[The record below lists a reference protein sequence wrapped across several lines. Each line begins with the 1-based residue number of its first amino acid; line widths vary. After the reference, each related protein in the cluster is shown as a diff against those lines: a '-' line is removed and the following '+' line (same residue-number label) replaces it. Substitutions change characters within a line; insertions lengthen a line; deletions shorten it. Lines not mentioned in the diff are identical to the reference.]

1 MATLQMDTAQ
11 AFTAV
16 RELLAAC
23 DYTAPAVCRRL
34 GIESIYDFR
43 SIREGRERARELES
57 PLDLLVRLFMDVELV
72 AVGTAEDLLSA
83 EGVEALERLGLL
95 TRYAADPSHCHA
107 AVLLYPTESLWVASD
122 LNASPDGSGLTELA
136 PDAVYPAV
144 TKNTRH
150 FLSLLPPTPCRRFLE
165 LCAGTGI
172 AALLASRY
180 AERTWAVDITER
192 ATQFARFN
200 AALNGITTC
209 TALQGD
215 LYQPVQGQQFDR
227 IVAHPPY
234 MPALQQRYVFRDGG
248 EDGEQVTRAIVRGL
262 PDHLQPGGQCHCTC
276 MLTDRKGAPAE
287 DRVREMLGERQSDF
301 DLIVV
306 SFQTFEPTEYYFRLA
321 LAGRATLDE
330 VAQRHEVFSRM
341 AVERLVYC
349 SLVIERHTET
359 RAAFTARR
367 QAGPAT
373 GLAEVEWLRRW
384 ERDASGGAGTAARL
398 LDSRPAP
405 PGRLKSRLSQVLD
418 RGAWS
423 TDECTLITEIP
434 FGLEAKCPPWTI
446 VLLELAD
453 GRRTARELLTLLRE
467 RGLVPADASEDR
479 FAALVRALIG
489 GGFLEVAD
497 HPLPGGHNLF
507 LTPSAT
513 ARRVKNL

>member
-1 MATLQMDTAQ
+1 MATLQIDTAQ
-11 AFTAV
+11 SFLAV

-23 DYTAPAVCRRL
+23 GYTAPAVCGRL

-43 SIREGRERARELES
+43 SIREGRERARDVES
-57 PLDLLVRLFMDVELV
+57 ALDLLVRLFMDVGLV
-72 AVGTAEDLLSA
+72 PVGTAEDLLSA

-95 TRYAADPSHCHA
+95 RRYAADPSRCHA
-107 AVLLYPTESLWVASD
+107 TVLLYPTESLWIASD

-144 TKNTRH
+144 TRNTRH

-215 LYQPVQGQQFDR
+215 LYQPVKGQQFDR

-234 MPALQQRYVFRDGG
+234 MPALQQKYVFRDGG
-248 EDGEQVTRAIVRGL
+248 EDGEQVTRAILQGL
-262 PDHLQPGGQCHCTC
+262 PEHLPPGGQCYCTC
-276 MLTDRKGAPAE
+276 MLTDRKGASAE

-301 DLIVV
+301 DLILV

-321 LAGRATLDE
+321 LAGRATLNE
-330 VAQRHEVFSRM
+330 VAQRHEIFSRLE
-341 AVERLVYC
+341 VEQLVYC
-349 SLVIERHTET
+349 SLVIDHHDGP

-367 QAGPAT
+367 QAGAAT
-373 GLAEVEWLRRW
+373 GFPEMEWLRRW
-384 ERDASGGAGTAARL
+384 EGHAAGEGGTTARL
-398 LDSRPAP
+398 LDCRPAP
-405 PGRLKSRLSQVLD
+405 PGRLKSRISQALEGGV
-418 RGAWS
+418 WS
-423 TDECTLITEIP
+423 TDQCTLITETP
-434 FGLEAKCPPWTI
+434 FGLEAKCPPWTM

-467 RGLVPADASEDR
+467 RALVPADASEDR

-489 GGFLEVAD
+489 GGFLVLAD
-497 HPLPGGHNLF
+497 HPLPKGTL
-507 LTPSAT
+507 SS
-513 ARRVKNL
+513 

>member
-1 MATLQMDTAQ
+1 MATLQIGTAQ

-16 RELLAAC
+16 REMLVAC
-23 DYTAPAVCRRL
+23 EYTEPAVCRRL
-34 GIESIYDFR
+34 GLESIYDFR

-72 AVGTAEDLLSA
+72 AVGTAEELLSA
-83 EGVEALERLGLL
+83 EGVGALESLGLL
-95 TRYAADPSHCHA
+95 SRYAADPARCHA
-107 AVLLYPTESLWVASD
+107 AVLLYPTESLWIASD

-136 PDAVYPAV
+136 TDAVYPAV

-200 AALNGITTC
+200 AALNGIGTC

-215 LYQPVQGQQFDR
+215 LYQAVGDQQFDR

-234 MPALQQRYVFRDGG
+234 MPALQQKYVFRDGG

-262 PDHLQPGGQCHCTC
+262 PDHLLPGGQCHCTC

-287 DRVREMLGERQSDF
+287 ARVREMLGERQSDF
-301 DLIVV
+301 DLILV

-330 VAQRHEVFSRM
+330 VAKRHEIFSRM
-341 AVERLVYC
+341 DVERLVYC
-349 SLVIERHTET
+349 SLVIERHAES

-373 GLAEVEWLRRW
+373 GLAEVEWLRGW
-384 ERDASGGAGTAARL
+384 ERAGSEGAGTTGRL

-405 PGRLKSRLSQVLD
+405 PRRLKSRLSQVLE
-418 RGAWS
+418 GGTWS
-423 TDECTLITEIP
+423 TDQCTLITETP

-467 RGLVPADASEDR
+467 RALVPADASEDR
-479 FAALVRALIG
+479 FAALVHALIG
-489 GGFLEVAD
+489 GGFLELAD
-497 HPLPGGHNLF
+497 HPLPGGTL
-507 LTPSAT
+507 SS
-513 ARRVKNL
+513 